1 MTSPQ
6 KVEAR
11 LYVARDCR
19 LCEELRDQLE
29 ELTEELPL
37 QIEEIDI
44 TGVPELEAEF
54 RAEIP
59 VLFLNGRKAVKYR
72 ISTEALRQR
81 VRRAAGQRGLGT
93 WFLR

>member
-6 KVEAR
+6 TVEAR
-11 LYVARDCR
+11 LYVARDCH
-19 LCEELRDQLE
+19 LCEELRDQLA
-29 ELTEELPL
+29 ELAEELPL
-37 QIEEIDI
+37 KIEELDI

-81 VRRAAGQRGLGT
+81 VRRAAGQRELGT